1 MPSLLFTDQSVE
13 TAKPYPAINAIFF
26 QESQYNSAKSY
37 LLAETVRK
45 GELYDSLWPP
55 IFYFTMSSITSLFS
69 MSISV
74 SMSELASLQAQVT
87 VIQTF
92 LETLAASINTNV
104 TEQLRADLV
113 SISTSLTQL
122 RSKNPIAAQEE
133 IESEVWGDLLLL
145 TMIAQIALK

>member
-1 MPSLLFTDQSVE
+1 MGYV
-13 TAKPYPAINAIFF
+13 PY
-26 QESQYNSAKSY
+26 
-37 LLAETVRK
+37 L
-45 GELYDSLWPP
+45 
-55 IFYFTMSSITSLFS
+55 FYFTASYTTCFFS

-122 RSKNPIAAQEE
+122 QGENPIAAQAE
-133 IESEVWGDLLLL
+133 IESEVG
-145 TMIAQIALK
+145 

>member
-1 MPSLLFTDQSVE
+1 MQSYFKNPSITQL
-13 TAKPYPAINAIFF
+13 
-26 QESQYNSAKSY
+26 KSY
-37 LLAETVRK
+37 LLAKTVRK

-122 RSKNPIAAQEE
+122 RGKNPIAAQEE

>member
-1 MPSLLFTDQSVE
+1 
-13 TAKPYPAINAIFF
+13 
-26 QESQYNSAKSY
+26 
-37 LLAETVRK
+37 
-45 GELYDSLWPP
+45 
-55 IFYFTMSSITSLFS
+55 
-69 MSISV
+69 
-74 SMSELASLQAQVT
+74 MSELASLQAQVT

>member
-1 MPSLLFTDQSVE
+1 
-13 TAKPYPAINAIFF
+13 
-26 QESQYNSAKSY
+26 
-37 LLAETVRK
+37 
-45 GELYDSLWPP
+45 
-55 IFYFTMSSITSLFS
+55 

-122 RSKNPIAAQEE
+122 RGKNPIAAQAE
-133 IESEVWGDLLLL
+133 IESEVG
-145 TMIAQIALK
+145 